1 MQGREARG
9 NERSTIKEGD
19 DEKKR
24 RMKEEAY
31 LAGEFDTML
40 DGRIR
45 LQCLALDFIEEVRAT
60 TQKLVMRKL
69 PSLCV
74 S

>member
-1 MQGREARG
+1 
-9 NERSTIKEGD
+9 
-19 DEKKR
+19 
-24 RMKEEAY
+24 MKEEAY